1 MLNKKHGFVST
12 LMNKKFDDL
21 VSFSWSDF
29 VLKESEQF
37 PLLMK
42 LLLCMMIPF
51 NVRNM
56 ESKITSIIPRLGMIY
71 GIVAQGRNHELSKVQ
86 RIMSVNLADNI
97 ADQKVMSLNYD
108 TPVFF
113 FFYFFNT
120 ETF

>member
-1 MLNKKHGFVST
+1 
-12 LMNKKFDDL
+12 
-21 VSFSWSDF
+21 
-29 VLKESEQF
+29 
-37 PLLMK
+37 
-42 LLLCMMIPF
+42 
-51 NVRNM
+51 M

-108 TPVFF
+108 TPGF
-113 FFYFFNT
+113 FFYFYNT

>member
-1 MLNKKHGFVST
+1 
-12 LMNKKFDDL
+12 MNKKFDDL

-108 TPVFF
+108 TPVF
-113 FFYFFNT
+113 
-120 ETF
+120 